1 MYKKILCLAVAA
13 FVLST
18 ASSFAEDKTKLKKEE
33 ITYSITVSKDFETV
47 VGEIRD
53 AIIDRNFKITRENE
67 ISKGMTERGAEMFSY
82 KIIEFCNLTLCG
94 DMLKKEPDMGAFMP
108 TGITVYAKGKQTV
121 LATKRLSYML
131 NAFENTKVR
140 QEVEKIDKEVF
151 EIMEAVK

>member
-1 MYKKILCLAVAA
+1 
-13 FVLST
+13 
-18 ASSFAEDKTKLKKEE
+18 
-33 ITYSITVSKDFETV
+33 
-47 VGEIRD
+47 
-53 AIIDRNFKITRENE
+53 
-67 ISKGMTERGAEMFSY
+67 MFSY

>member
-1 MYKKILCLAVAA
+1 MYKKILCLVFAV
-13 FVLST
+13 FFLSIT
-18 ASSFAEDKTKLKKEE
+18 SSFAEEKAKLKKEE
-33 ITYSITVSKDFETV
+33 ITYSITVNKDFETV
-47 VGEIRD
+47 VNEIKD
-53 AIIDRNFKITRENE
+53 AMIDRNFKITRENE

-108 TGITVYAKGKQTV
+108 TGITIYAKGKQTV
-121 LATKRLSYML
+121 LVTKRLTAL
-131 NAFENTKVR
+131 LPAFENTKVR

>member
-1 MYKKILCLAVAA
+1 MHKKILFFSLI
-13 FVLST
+13 FFLLSSGISYSQEM
-18 ASSFAEDKTKLKKEE
+18 AKLKKDA
-33 ITYSITVSKDFETV
+33 IIYSITVNKDFETV

-53 AIIDRNFKITRENE
+53 AIIDRNFKITRENK

-108 TGITVYAKGKQTV
+108 TGITIYAKGKQTV

>member
-1 MYKKILCLAVAA
+1 MYKKILCLSFAV
-13 FVLST
+13 FLLST
-18 ASSFAEDKTKLKKEE
+18 TLSFAEEKVKFKKED
-33 ITYSITVSKDFETV
+33 IIYSITVNKDFEAV
-47 VGEIRD
+47 VGEVRD

-108 TGITVYAKGKQTV
+108 TGITIYAKGKQTV
-121 LATKRLSYML
+121 LVTKRMSSML